1 MLGTASGDGFV
12 LLFSYFLRNYMQ
24 TKRSRCSRVKLS
36 TPPSKKIQT
45 AEFQEERKLNIQT
58 ISPRFRLETSLLHS
72 LGLAT
77 N

>member
-1 MLGTASGDGFV
+1 
-12 LLFSYFLRNYMQ
+12 
-24 TKRSRCSRVKLS
+24 VKLS

-77 N
+77 NWDSY